1 MNRRQPEPLRAPTPF
16 CMPRSSDR
24 LQNRLTATSETALHP
39 TGRGR
44 PDGDKEF
51 ARLARE
57 NFQAGFEAGVSNSY
71 DTNGERPAEADRQ
84 PNGETEPLTDLITAL
99 TPRRF
104 EVLELVARGLTN
116 REIANVL
123 EISVNTVKAHLAG
136 ILETL
141 ELTNRTEAAIAL
153 QDYAAGTRM
162 TSR

>member
-1 MNRRQPEPLRAPTPF
+1 MNRHQPEPLRAPTPF
-16 CMPRSSDR
+16 CMPRSSD
-24 LQNRLTATSETALHP
+24 LLESRLTATSEAVLHSV
-39 TGRGR
+39 GLGR
-44 PDGDKEF
+44 P
-51 ARLARE
+51 
-57 NFQAGFEAGVSNSY
+57 
-71 DTNGERPAEADRQ
+71 TNA
-84 PNGETEPLTDLITAL
+84 ETEPLINLITSL

-123 EISVNTVKAHLAG
+123 EISANTVKAHLAG

-153 QDYAAGTRM
+153 QAYTTETRM